1 MSWAHAPV
9 AGRRAC
15 RRTSPVAVTHIRM
28 APPRS
33 AVTVSPSA
41 PALAR
46 LTGFSR
52 SGSPSPLG
60 WLPLTGEAPVRSFD
74 LALVL
79 RLGVDNRWTTGV
91 SSMSGLV
98 GQRQFVSRR
107 DPYLEARRL
116 FCVQRL
122 GRAYGLEVVAGE
134 GHHPG
139 AFHPPK
145 QGPLGPESL
154 RSCMGAVDPSVPC
167 IRAKDL

>member
-15 RRTSPVAVTHIRM
+15 RRTSPVAVTHNRM

-79 RLGVDNRWTTGV
+79 RLGVDNRWTTSV
-91 SSMSGLV
+91 SSVSELV

-107 DPYLEARRL
+107 DLSQDARRL
-116 FCVQRL
+116 LRVQRL
-122 GRAYGLEVVAGE
+122 GRAFGREVAGE
-134 GHHPG
+134 GHHPS

-145 QGPLGPESL
+145 RGPLGPESL
-154 RSCMGAVDPSVPC
+154 RSCMGVVDPSIPC